1 MKDLAIAC
9 LIHMDMNR
17 LEPLEDPLPRI
28 EAEAQ
33 EALKL
38 HSDQAPAMHRLHSF
52 GVSGRER
59 EKPGCVWPLL
69 AADWGNRPL
78 SFMPGQPRQALPL

>member
-1 MKDLAIAC
+1 MKDLSMAC
-9 LIHMDMNR
+9 LLQMDMNR

-33 EALKL
+33 EVLKL
-38 HSDQAPAMHRLHSF
+38 HSDQAPEMHRLHSF
-52 GVSGRER
+52 GVSGLER

-69 AADWGNRPL
+69 AADWVNRPL
-78 SFMPGQPRQALPL
+78 PPMPGQPRQTLPL